1 LPPLKLNWEPAAP
14 LALKPL
20 TTKLP
25 APKTRP
31 APAAT
36 AALPP
41 NPLISHA
48 DRKGPETVGSIL
60 PEVVWTLDF
69 GKLQ

>member
-1 LPPLKLNWEPAAP
+1 MTSEDWFLGIGG
-14 LALKPL
+14 
-20 TTKLP
+20 
-25 APKTRP
+25 RSS
-31 APAAT
+31 
-36 AALPP
+36 
-41 NPLISHA
+41 PLISHA

>member
-1 LPPLKLNWEPAAP
+1 VGPAPQYAEVLDWGLP
-14 LALKPL
+14 LALWQE
-20 TTKLP
+20 
-25 APKTRP
+25 
-31 APAAT
+31 AAR
-36 AALPP
+36 AQVAEHVDQLCP

-69 GKLQ
+69 WKLQ